1 MDIIKV
7 KGNKLII
14 RRPDGSK
21 RVVTDPV
28 GETKTQI
35 QFQKDCNVNNIIAKF
50 KKTGS
55 VTHVRNK
62 AQGVYADLTEL
73 PSLQE
78 AHAVVHA
85 AEEAFSAVPSQI
97 RARFGNNASA
107 FIDFLKDSAND
118 EEAIKLGLKMR
129 PKPSESMPNEQ
140 TKTNDQAKSEVK

>member
-14 RRPDGSK
+14 RRPDGTK
-21 RVVTDPV
+21 RVVTEPE

-62 AQGVYADLTEL
+62 AAGVYADLSEL

-78 AHAVVHA
+78 AHATVNR
-85 AEEAFSAVPSQI
+85 AEEAFAAVPSQI
-97 RARFGNNASA
+97 RARFGNSA
-107 FIDFLKDSAND
+107 EAFVNFLKDSSND

-129 PKPSESMPNEQ
+129 KPQAPQPNEQ
-140 TKTNDQAKSEVK
+140 TKTNETAKA